1 MEQLVGDVFLAM
13 ELSLQYVLAR
23 KDMLRAAMWKLLLRF
38 KRSGVRCRPQTSDK
52 DACKP
57 IIAA

>member
-23 KDMLRAAMWKLLLRF
+23 KDMLRDAMWKVLLNLT
-38 KRSGVRCRPQTSDK
+38 RSGVCDVDTDGATRVSAKYR
-52 DACKP
+52 
-57 IIAA
+57 